1 MNEKEFL
8 KRYNQQQYKSPSLA
22 VDMAVFSVLKHDTVN
37 YRKLPEQK
45 LSVLLIQR
53 AEHPF
58 KNQWALPGGFVR
70 PGETVEL
77 AAKRELKEETGI
89 KQADLRQLHVFSEP
103 KRDPRGWIISSS
115 FMALTE
121 MNQSLFSSKDARQ
134 AQWFSCTYTTLDEQI
149 TQTEE
154 NSFQTIQHNKLI
166 LRKTNVELTAVIEV
180 KRIVS
185 LYNRET
191 IYTVLENTGL
201 AFDHAKIIAC
211 AITALQDNLEKSLD
225 AFRFLPEIFTLTD
238 IQRVYETIL
247 GKNLLVANFRRKI
260 APYVL
265 PTKKHTSAG
274 GHRSAQL
281 YKRNKAAFL
290 GNKFVSNNSEFD
302 ILNIK
307 PSKR

>member
-8 KRYNQQQYKSPSLA
+8 RQYNQQQYQRPSLA
-22 VDMAVFSVLKHDTVN
+22 VDTAVLSVVRHSTAN

-45 LSVLLIQR
+45 LSVLLIER

-70 PGETVEL
+70 QGETVET
-77 AAKRELKEETGI
+77 AARRELKEETGI
-89 KQADLRQLHVFSEP
+89 KNADLRQLQVFSEP
-103 KRDPRGWIISSS
+103 KRDPRGWIISSA

-121 MNQSLFSSKDARQ
+121 FTQALSSRKDAKQ
-134 AQWFSCTYTTLDEQI
+134 AKWFSCTYTLLDEKTTQI
-149 TQTEE
+149 KENVYQTL
-154 NSFQTIQHNKLI
+154 QHNKLI
-166 LRKTNVELTAVIEV
+166 LSNAGMEITAVIEV
-180 KRIVS
+180 KETVS

-191 IYTVLENTGL
+191 VYTVLQNNGL

-211 AITALQDNLEKSLD
+211 AIGALRNDLEKSAN
-225 AFRFLPEIFTLTD
+225 AFRFLPETFTLTD

-247 GKNLLVANFRRKI
+247 GRQLLTANFRRKI

-265 PTKKHTSAG
+265 PTNGQTSAR

-290 GNKFVSNNSEFD
+290 GNESLSNE
-302 ILNIK
+302 
-307 PSKR
+307 